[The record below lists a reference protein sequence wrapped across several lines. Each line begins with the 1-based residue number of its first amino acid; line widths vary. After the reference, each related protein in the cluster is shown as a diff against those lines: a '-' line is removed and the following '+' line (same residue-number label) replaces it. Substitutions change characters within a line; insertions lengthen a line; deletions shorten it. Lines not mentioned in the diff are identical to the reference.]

1 MRHSILCLCLV
12 MLIGMALPV
21 ESLNPGTDI
30 LVPAAGRG
38 GSWVTDLYVMNPGE
52 VAVDGSVFWL
62 VRGQANTNP
71 ISVSFSLQPGETLV
85 MTDVVKDDFGLNQA
99 FGAFRVTADAEVV
112 VNSRIFSAEGGETF
126 GQGFEGVPV
135 EAATTSGQ
143 TSDIVGLS
151 HVSQMFKTNF
161 YALAGAQG
169 VSMTLDLLDPEGLQI
184 AAGTLELEAYEPY
197 LKKVNQVLPSGDF
210 EQGTLRVTVSAGSVV
225 VGASKVDEQSTDP
238 TTLES
243 STPLAAKASVDGT
256 YEFTMTD
263 TEGFAAGG
271 DIVIAG
277 GVVQTING
285 TFANWDKDE
294 DTDGEADCPLVFRW
308 GLGYPATS
316 VVDMAD
322 GVTFTD
328 SYTATGSGEM
338 EWTIE
343 FVVTDGLSISGTVT
357 AAGTGFPS
365 SGDPN
370 LDESGCNGAFPVL
383 TLSGGKID

>member
-1 MRHSILCLCLV
+1 MRLSILCLCLV
-12 MLIGMALPV
+12 VLIGSVMPV
-21 ESLNPGTDI
+21 EALNPGTDV

-38 GSWVTDLYVMNPGE
+38 GAWVTDLYVMNPGE
-52 VAVDGSVFWL
+52 VVVDGSVYWL

-71 ISVSFSLQPGETLV
+71 ISVGFSLEPGETLV
-85 MTDVVKDDFGLNQA
+85 MTDVLSEDFGLNQA

-112 VNSRIFSAEGGETF
+112 VNSRIFSVDGDETF

-135 EAATTSGQ
+135 EAATTIGN

-151 HVSQMFKTNF
+151 HVSQMFRTNF
-161 YALAGAQG
+161 YALAGAEG
-169 VSMTLDLLDPEGLQI
+169 ASMTLDLLDPEGTQL
-184 AAGTLELEAYEPY
+184 ATGTLELQAYQPY
-197 LKKVNQVLPSGDF
+197 LERINRVLPSGDF
-210 EQGTLRVTVSAGSVV
+210 DQGTLRVTVTAGSVV

-243 STPLAAKASVDGT
+243 STPLGAKSSVDGT
-256 YEFTMTD
+256 YEFTLTD
-263 TEGFAAGG
+263 SEGFASGG
-271 DIVIAG
+271 DIVIAD

-285 TFANWDKDE
+285 TFANWDKDG

-308 GLGYPATS
+308 GLDFPATA
-316 VVDMAD
+316 VNEMAD

-328 SYTATGSGEM
+328 SYTSTGSGEM
-338 EWTIE
+338 AWTVE
-343 FVVTDGLSISGTVT
+343 FVVTDGLRISGTVT
-357 AAGTGFPS
+357 AAGSDFPS

-383 TLSGGKID
+383 TLSGGKVD